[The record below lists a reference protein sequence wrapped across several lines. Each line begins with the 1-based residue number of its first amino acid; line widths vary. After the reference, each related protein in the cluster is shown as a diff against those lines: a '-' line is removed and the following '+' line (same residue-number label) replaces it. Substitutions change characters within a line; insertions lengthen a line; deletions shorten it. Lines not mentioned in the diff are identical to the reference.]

1 MYGTYRCRCIVS
13 YRPYGSDRLIVFSE
27 KQIESADV
35 NLKWDPNAL
44 TMNTESMTEV
54 SQFVNALTGSSA
66 TVVLSD
72 PYMTGVAWAAL
83 FDSAAAYTNS
93 SAAAYNHIL
102 LPACAEGENA
112 SSGKCRPFP
121 TIEDPNLRKGGF
133 GDFAHIVIK
142 LYYEV
147 AGVKFGQD
155 TYFRLQGFN
164 IEHGKAF
171 PKVQLRGVDPQ
182 TITFN
187 QSLQNFQL
195 EENKT
200 LEQNLQKI
208 IEDLGYTPSFCTDP
222 SQKETKQYLM
232 PQSFKERGVTAAEV
246 IKKYLAS
253 VGGNMHKLPTKEYA
267 KKVSICTRANIN
279 QGCTV
284 FYLGKGLYEG
294 YNLSGQVQPSQLNLN
309 AEFSMERELGYNYND
324 VPLRDDEVYVINN
337 IKSKERKE
345 KLKDVDKAAAFTSQ
359 FAPYEKR
366 YSDRLSTSGYVWDT
380 IGPEVTSGR
389 KQNINLYGTRG
400 EGTNPVSF
408 LDGKVVSAGSGR
420 VLIGTNYFL
429 RYCKKADVKVCWNT
443 PIYQES
449 VNLTEVDSKL
459 KKGAEVKVNQSL
471 GKSTKDKP
479 VFVRFFISSSGRS
492 REITIQPSIVWNYA
506 IPVKKMTDEELKN
519 LGIESASAKPSG
531 SSATPSGSSATPAKT
546 GGEIGRVGNTGNST
560 GPHLH
565 AQFEPPRPIT
575 AADLDGIILI
585 GGKPPS
591 SWSTS
596 SGYGP
601 RQAPRGPRGLGSSNH
616 GGVDIVGLSTDILNQ
631 PIQLLNGTVISTPS
645 GGDFGNSVIIDTPKG
660 KIRLAHLADGS
671 TSGVTGTQVGSRSG
685 SGVQSGPTPVG
696 VEISTEFKGVPRAL
710 RIVPGRTVLSFV
722 TKYDEWIEKG
732 RPDSIDPG
740 VWIAGR
746 FSKWFVKDANY
757 RWSQGDLRVTL
768 TGVSDWGN
776 ITSRIDVP
784 EFEDYMNAYR
794 DTKEFTE
801 TGDYYGYIRSLG
813 DLCWKLKDN
822 KNSCEVICEEAQ
834 QFRNFYNSAQ
844 GQQGP
849 DVSGSYPNA
858 QCTYNNPAAN
868 QVMGMLRSVGI
879 NTKIAY
885 AGVLGNLQEESG
897 IQANRHNLRNP
908 GTGCSKTKNNPLG
921 VSGYGIAQWCGSRQ
935 QNILKKCG
943 RVSNLECELNFIAQ
957 EIREGRD
964 VKREVVQAMN
974 SARTPEEAANRWNE
988 YYERG
993 DGAKEERRKSA
1004 RAIFNKLKC
1013 Q

>member
-121 TIEDPNLRKGGF
+121 TIEDPKLRKGGF

-222 SQKETKQYLM
+222 SEKETQQYLM

-309 AEFSMERELGYNYND
+309 AEFSMERELGYNYNS

-459 KKGAEVKVNQSL
+459 KKDAEVKVNQSL

-519 LGIESASAKPSG
+519 LGIESAAAKPSG
-531 SSATPSGSSATPAKT
+531 SSATPAKP
-546 GGEIGRVGNTGNST
+546 GGEIGRVGNTGRSK

-565 AQFEPPRPIT
+565 AEFEPPKPIT
-575 AADLDGIILI
+575 AADLEGIILI
-585 GGKPPS
+585 GGKSPKA
-591 SWSTS
+591 WQVT
-596 SGYGP
+596 GVYNEQ
-601 RQAPRGPRGLGSSNH
+601 RDTGLH
-616 GGVDIVGLSTDILNQ
+616 KGVDLAGVGIENQ
-631 PIQLLNGTVISTPS
+631 PIQLLNGTVFTT
-645 GGDFGNSVIIDTPKG
+645 GREAGFGNYVVIDTPKG
-660 KIRLAHLADGS
+660 RFVLAHLADGS

-757 RWSQGDLRVTL
+757 HWSQGDLRVTL

-885 AGVLGNLQEESG
+885 AGVLGNLQAESG

-943 RVSNLECELNFIAQ
+943 QVSNLECELNFIAQ

-993 DGAKEERRKSA
+993 DGATEERRKYA
-1004 RAIFNKLKC
+1004 REIFNKLKC

>member
-44 TMNTESMTEV
+44 TMNTESMVEV

-164 IEHGKAF
+164 IEHGKTF

-294 YNLSGQVQPSQLNLN
+294 YDLSGQVQPSQLNLN

-519 LGIESASAKPSG
+519 LGIESAAAKPSG
-531 SSATPSGSSATPAKT
+531 SSATPTKT
-546 GGEIGRVGNTGNST
+546 GGEIGRIGSTGRST

-565 AQFEPPRPIT
+565 AEFEPPKPIT
-575 AADLDGIILI
+575 AADLEGIILI
-585 GGKPPS
+585 GGKSPKA
-591 SWSTS
+591 WQVT
-596 SGYGP
+596 GVYNEQ
-601 RQAPRGPRGLGSSNH
+601 RETGLH
-616 GGVDIVGLSTDILNQ
+616 KGVDLAGAGIENQ
-631 PIQLLNGTVISTPS
+631 PIQLLNGTVFTT
-645 GGDFGNSVIIDTPKG
+645 GREAGFGNYVVIDTPKG
-660 KIRLAHLADGS
+660 RFVLAHLADGS

-834 QFRNFYNSAQ
+834 QFRNFYNPAQ

-849 DVSGSYPNA
+849 DVSGNYPNA
-858 QCTYNNPAAN
+858 QCTYNNQVAN
-868 QVMGMLRSVGI
+868 QIMGMLRSVGI
-879 NTKIAY
+879 NTKVAY
-885 AGVLGNLQEESG
+885 SGVIGNAIVESSLNPNV
-897 IQANRHNLRNP
+897 QNTSP
-908 GTGCSKTKNNPLG
+908 GTGCGSTPSRVLG
-921 VSGYGIAQWCGSRQ
+921 ISGYGIFQLCGSRADEL
-935 QNILKKCG
+935 NAKYKCG
-943 RVSNLECELNFIAQ
+943 KNCGLQQQLEFAAE
-957 EIREGRD
+957 EIRTGRNISPKCLSD
-964 VKREVVQAMN
+964 NWISRIN
-974 SARTPEEAANRWNE
+974 SASSPTAAADIWNE
-988 YYERG
+988 CYERG
-993 DGAKEERRKSA
+993 PGGIDKRRLSAEEVFK
-1004 RAIFNKLKC
+1004 KLKC

>member
-222 SQKETKQYLM
+222 SQKETQQYLM

-459 KKGAEVKVNQSL
+459 KKDVEVKVNQSL

-519 LGIESASAKPSG
+519 LGIESAAAKPSG
-531 SSATPSGSSATPAKT
+531 GTSPTAATPT
-546 GGEIGRVGNTGNST
+546 GPGKEIGRIGSTGNST

-565 AQFEPPRPIT
+565 AEFNPPRPIV
-575 AADLDGIILI
+575 AADLDGIISI
-585 GGKPPS
+585 GDKPPS
-591 SWSTS
+591 QWVTNSP
-596 SGYGP
+596 YGP
-601 RQAPRGPRGLGSSNH
+601 RKGKQH
-616 GGVDIVGLSTDILNQ
+616 KGVDIVGGNMGDINNQ
-631 PIQLLNGTVISTPS
+631 SLKLLNGTVIAVSPNT
-645 GGDFGNSVIIDTPKG
+645 GDGYGNYVDIDTPKG
-660 KIRLAHLADGS
+660 VIRLAHLADGS

-801 TGDYYGYIRSLG
+801 TSDYYGYIRSLG

-834 QFRNFYNSAQ
+834 QFRNFYNPAQ

-897 IQANRHNLRNP
+897 IQANRHNIGDP
-908 GTGCSKTKNNPLG
+908 GTGCSKTENNPLG